1 MAYAQWISITIEPKN
16 YDVTIKNIHSDW
28 GKFYQGSKDN
38 EISPED
44 IDGRVV
50 KAGEKFTI
58 SSCGRSDASS
68 GTEGSF
74 DIYRDDTHVG
84 NYYWDC
90 PWGSKTNT
98 STWTNDNS
106 NFITQVTGGN
116 LDSGAIGNVSIV
128 SVYIG

>member
-16 YDVTIKNIHSDW
+16 YDVTIKNIHNDW

>member
-16 YDVTIKNIHSDW
+16 YDVTIKNVTSDW
-28 GKFYQGSKDN
+28 GKFYSGSKDN
-38 EISPED
+38 EVSPED
-44 IDGRVV
+44 IEGKVI

-58 SSCGRSDASS
+58 SSCGRSDSAS

-74 DIYRDDTHVG
+74 DLYHGSSHVG

-98 STWTNDNS
+98 STWTADNS
-106 NFITQVTGGN
+106 EYITQVTGGN
-116 LDSGAIGNVSIV
+116 LDSGAIGNVQLV
-128 SVYIG
+128 SFYTS

>member
-1 MAYAQWISITIEPKN
+1 M
-16 YDVTIKNIHSDW
+16 
-28 GKFYQGSKDN
+28 
-38 EISPED
+38 
-44 IDGRVV
+44 
-50 KAGEKFTI
+50 
-58 SSCGRSDASS
+58 
-68 GTEGSF
+68 
-74 DIYRDDTHVG
+74 YRDDTHVG

-90 PWGSKTNT
+90 PWGSKKNT